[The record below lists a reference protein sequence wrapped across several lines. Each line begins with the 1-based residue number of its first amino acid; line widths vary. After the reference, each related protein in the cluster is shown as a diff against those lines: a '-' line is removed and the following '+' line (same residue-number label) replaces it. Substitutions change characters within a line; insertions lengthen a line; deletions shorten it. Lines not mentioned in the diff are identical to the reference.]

1 MTIQEQEKPYTI
13 VVGIDF
19 SEASDGALDEALM
32 LSMARNGELHV
43 LYVDDHFRAPEGGR
57 EAAEAMLSRIE
68 HHAVA
73 RMEELGRRQGQQVKF
88 RKMYSHFRLGAPAEQ
103 LVQLAS
109 DLNADLVVVGT
120 HGLSGLKRL
129 VLGSVAER
137 VVRLSRCPVWIVRPK
152 DHAGLGKV
160 PEIEPPCKDCI
171 AKREE
176 TSGAQFWCERHS
188 EHHVRA
194 HAYHYAGGE
203 GSDRGSTSGTTSTP
217 T

>member
-1 MTIQEQEKPYTI
+1 MSNQEKAYTI

-19 SEASDGALDEALM
+19 SEASDEALDEALM
-32 LSMARNGELHV
+32 LAMARQAELHV
-43 LYVDDHFRAPEGGR
+43 LHVDDHFRAPEGGQ
-57 EAAEAMLSRIE
+57 EAAANMLSRIE
-68 HHAVA
+68 HHTTA
-73 RMEELGRRQGQQVKF
+73 RMEDLGRRKGQKVTF

-109 DLNADLVVVGT
+109 DLDADLVVVGT
-120 HGLSGLKRL
+120 HGRSGLQRL

-137 VVRLSRCPVWIVRPK
+137 VVRLGRCPVWIVRPK

-160 PEIEPPCKDCI
+160 PEIEPPCKDCV
-171 AKREE
+171 AKREQ
-176 TSGAQFWCERHS
+176 TNGAQFWCERHS

-194 HAYHYAGGE
+194 HTYHYAGGE
-203 GSDRGSTSGTTSTP
+203 GADRGSTSGHTSTP